1 MEPGKGNACC
11 LGPSSGG
18 VEVEDCVGVNMLHIR
33 VHLSWDWV
41 SIVETVEVEEGSTGG
56 VWGGIFIL
64 QIIVHPPSAN
74 RHTL

>member
-1 MEPGKGNACC
+1 M
-11 LGPSSGG
+11 
-18 VEVEDCVGVNMLHIR
+18 NMLHIS

-41 SIVETVEVEEGSTGG
+41 SIVETVEVQEESTGG